1 MRQWDGD
8 NRVPRA
14 ARSLPQRSCAM
25 VLLLACVMS
34 TGCASFRNL
43 AFRKGDGVIG
53 AGTPCKLSKAP
64 TVAEIVD
71 HLNTNTDKIQGWRAS
86 SVRIR
91 AQSVPF
97 PLNGSM
103 VVERDRRLRLEV
115 TSVAGKEVDLG
126 SNDEQIW
133 LWMRPRGQQPPAI
146 YHTAHA
152 DMEVARQQMP
162 MPFEPEWLMEALC
175 IAPLSPEN
183 VEMEGDAGV
192 ASIKLVSHHD
202 LPGGQ
207 RIKKVI
213 TVHPCHGYVMEH
225 NCYNEQGQPIVR
237 VLLQDYRLDAES
249 GAVMPHHI
257 KLDWPQAEMSLA
269 MDMGHIEV
277 NPPVIPAAV
286 WALPQIPGTPMVNL
300 GDPRLTGL
308 QYASR
313 SNTAP
318 AQGQSAKPPVVASSQ
333 EELNPAFLPSLS
345 DKNAVAKNNARS
357 SLPPEDLDVDPARI
371 RWEEPEFLP
380 PEIEDVGRA
389 SIPSMAVDPF

>member
-1 MRQWDGD
+1 MRQRDGD
-8 NRVPRA
+8 DRVPRA
-14 ARSLPQRSCAM
+14 ACSLPQRCCAV
-25 VLLLACVMS
+25 VLLVCVTS
-34 TGCASFRNL
+34 TGCASFRNI
-43 AFRKGDGVIG
+43 AFRKGNGAIG
-53 AGTPCKLSKAP
+53 AGTPCSLSKTP

-91 AQSVPF
+91 AQSVPI

-103 VVERDRRLRLEV
+103 VVERDHRLRLEV

-146 YHTAHA
+146 YHAAHA
-152 DMEVARQQMP
+152 DMDVARQQMP
-162 MPFEPEWLMEALC
+162 MPFEPAWLMEALC
-175 IAPLSPEN
+175 IAPISADN
-183 VEMEGDAGV
+183 VEMEGEPGV

-213 TVHPCHGYVMEH
+213 TVHACHGYVMEH
-225 NCYNEQGQPIVR
+225 TCYNAQEQAIVR
-237 VLLQDYRLDAES
+237 VLLQDYRLDTES

-277 NPPVIPAAV
+277 NPTQISPMV

-313 SNTAP
+313 ARTAP
-318 AQGQSAKPPVVASSQ
+318 AEEQSAKPPVVASSQ

-345 DKNAVAKNNARS
+345 SKNTVAQGSARS
-357 SLPPEDLDVDPARI
+357 SIPPEDLDVDPSRI

-380 PEIEDVGRA
+380 PEIDDVGRA
-389 SIPSMAVDPF
+389 SVPSMAVEPF